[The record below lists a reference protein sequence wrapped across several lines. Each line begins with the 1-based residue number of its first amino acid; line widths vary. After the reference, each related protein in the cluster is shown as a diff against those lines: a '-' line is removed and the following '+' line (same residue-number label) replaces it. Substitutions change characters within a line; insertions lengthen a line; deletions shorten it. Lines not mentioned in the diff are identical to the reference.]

1 MFAAEDQVFAFG
13 EFTLSPKERLLLCGH
28 QPVPLTPKAFDLLVA
43 LVRRSGHLIT
53 KDDLLREVWPG
64 TFVEE
69 VNLTVHIS
77 GLRKALDRGAKR
89 SAMIETVPTRGYR
102 FVAPVNTGTAEV
114 ILHRPGV
121 LSTQVGRRDLGGQ
134 PTENADA
141 YRAYLQGRYEWNQR
155 SKESLRR
162 GIECF
167 QRAVEMDARFAAA
180 YSGLADCYAAM
191 GYLSHMSPGESFP
204 AARQHATKAIEL
216 DATLPEPH
224 ASLGFVKFYFEWDWR
239 RAEVE
244 FQRAIGVDPN
254 YAASHEWYSIYLL
267 AADRA
272 SEAFREIQLARRRDP
287 LSLAIN
293 TDLGF
298 HYYYTSQYDEAV
310 KQLRFVLEMN
320 KDFAPAHLWLGRT
333 YQEIGRFED
342 ALSEFQRVEANLPRW
357 PVAMAARG
365 FVAGVAG
372 HHNEAK
378 QVLGELNRLS
388 NHTYVTP
395 YGVALVHAGLDRY
408 DAAFDWLNKAFD
420 DRSHWLVWLRLD
432 PRWNRLRSDPRFAE
446 LMRRV
451 HFPA

>member
-1 MFAAEDQVFAFG
+1 MSAVEGQIFKFG
-13 EFTLSPKERLLLCGH
+13 EFTLSPKERLLLCGQ

-43 LVRRSGHLIT
+43 LVRRSGHLVT
-53 KDDLLREVWPG
+53 KDGLLREVWPG

-77 GLRKALDRGAKR
+77 GLRKALGRGGKVN
-89 SAMIETVPTRGYR
+89 AMIETVPTRGYR
-102 FVAPVNTGTAEV
+102 FVAPVSMGTGEV
-114 ILHRPGV
+114 TLRRPGV
-121 LSTQVGRRDLGGQ
+121 LSSHPGKRDLGEQ

-141 YRAYLQGRYEWNQR
+141 YRAYLQGRHEWNQR

-162 GIECF
+162 GIEYF
-167 QRAVEMDARFAAA
+167 QRAVEMDTRFAAA

-191 GYLSHMSPGESFP
+191 GYLSHTSPSESFP

-216 DATLPEPH
+216 DVRLPEPH
-224 ASLGFVKFYFEWDWR
+224 ASLGFVKFYFEWDWHG
-239 RAEVE
+239 AEVE
-244 FQRAIGVDPN
+244 FQRAIAVDPN

-272 SEAFREIQLARRRDP
+272 SEAFREIELARQRDP

-298 HYYYTSQYDEAV
+298 HYYYTSRYDEAV

-320 KDFAPAHLWLGRT
+320 KNFAPAHLWLGRT

-342 ALSEFQRVEANLPRW
+342 ARSEFQRVEANLPRW

-372 HHNEAK
+372 RHDEAK
-378 QVLGELNRLS
+378 QVLGELDRLA
-388 NHTYVTP
+388 NQTYVTP
-395 YGVALVHAGLDRY
+395 YGVALVHAGLDRH

-432 PRWNRLRSDPRFAE
+432 PRWNRLRYDPRFAG
-446 LMRRV
+446 
-451 HFPA
+451 